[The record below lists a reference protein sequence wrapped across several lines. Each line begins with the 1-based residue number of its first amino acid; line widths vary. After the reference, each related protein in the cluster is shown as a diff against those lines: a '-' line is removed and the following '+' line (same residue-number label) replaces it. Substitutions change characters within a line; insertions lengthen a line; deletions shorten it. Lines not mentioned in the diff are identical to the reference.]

1 MYDNNYI
8 IGFVKIIK
16 KKVTFKNTVH
26 VILIPNI
33 KDYIDENIFNDI
45 WYNNRD
51 YQLFIYQRMY
61 IDD

>member
-8 IGFVKIIK
+8 IGFVNIIK

-45 WYNNRD
+45 SP
-51 YQLFIYQRMY
+51 Y
-61 IDD
+61 ITYTHLVPERASS